1 MSIFVNPDKND
12 SWNLAVLV
20 GVLLL
25 VLFMHFYSFL
35 FEPSKTIETP
45 QFTSVGN

>member
-12 SWNLAVLV
+12 SWNLAILV

-25 VLFMHFYSFL
+25 VLFMHFYAFL
-35 FEPSKTIETP
+35 FESGRPIETP
-45 QFTSVGN
+45 QLISD

>member
-1 MSIFVNPDKND
+1 MSIFINPDKND
-12 SWNLAVLV
+12 SWNLAILV

-35 FEPSKTIETP
+35 FNTNSTVENP
-45 QFTSVGN
+45 QFDTNG